1 MKLDYLAETFV
12 PELDLTASLL
22 YYVRIKHRRYNT
34 KLMQTTGKE
43 LLWGKKKKKLII
55 QRNQRFTSFKNSK
68 KHSDCCSPNFSIENL
83 SETK

>member
-34 KLMQTTGKE
+34 KLMQTRGKE
-43 LLWGKKKKKLII
+43 LLWGGKKKADNPKKTKDSPPLKI
-55 QRNQRFTSFKNSK
+55 Q